1 MTLSPSVSPPITRTS
16 FDVSWQV
23 RLGPQFRE
31 EEVDKFFL
39 HFEKVATTL
48 HWPLESHTVLLQSM
62 LVSKAHEVYSALSV
76 EQSADYKVVDRE
88 ILKAYKLVPEA
99 YHQ

>member
-1 MTLSPSVSPPITRTS
+1 M
-16 FDVSWQV
+16 
-23 RLGPQFRE
+23 
-31 EEVDKFFL
+31 
-39 HFEKVATTL
+39 
-48 HWPLESHTVLLQSM
+48 LLQSM

-76 EQSADYKVVDRE
+76 EQSADYEVVKRE